1 MVGGN
6 AAALAVGMH
15 VGAVVGMAAPTT
27 MLPDA
32 IGATPLVHNNI
43 LGAHLTNNEYA
54 TTDGAPATATA
65 MLNPMIGGVLPLPPP
80 IFNSATS
87 SGYATPPSTQQQLQ
101 TPHAP
106 LSAGGALLPH
116 ATPSILPIV
125 SSAAG
130 GASAVPVNYMA
141 LTASQQQ
148 HLAQLQINSNGG
160 VQLPPPSSPYN
171 AATQSPLPPHALL
184 PPTSALST
192 SPQPTTTLPLI
203 MPPTGMGQQQ
213 QQQQPQ
219 LSPLLQSSILSPQ
232 HHSSNHAPTASNMH
246 SPRASTPTQHS
257 PQTVGHHSQSQSP
270 AAHQFGGLSPMTS
283 SPMSQCGTPQ
293 PPPPPPLNV
302 HAVQEAKEKLKQEK
316 KEKHATKKLM
326 KELAIC
332 KTLLGEMELHEDS
345 WPFLLPVN
353 TKQFPTY
360 RKIIKNPMDLSTIK
374 KRLQDLTY
382 KSREDFCVDVRQIFD
397 NCEMFNEDDSP
408 VGKAGHGMRKFFEL
422 RWAELTD
429 KHS

>member
-1 MVGGN
+1 MT
-6 AAALAVGMH
+6 
-15 VGAVVGMAAPTT
+15 PT
-27 MLPDA
+27 
-32 IGATPLVHNNI
+32 
-43 LGAHLTNNEYA
+43 
-54 TTDGAPATATA
+54 
-65 MLNPMIGGVLPLPPP
+65 
-80 IFNSATS
+80 
-87 SGYATPPSTQQQLQ
+87 
-101 TPHAP
+101 
-106 LSAGGALLPH
+106 
-116 ATPSILPIV
+116 LPIV
-125 SSAAG
+125 STVAG
-130 GASAVPVNYMA
+130 GTATLPPNYMP
-141 LTASQQQ
+141 LTVSQQQ
-148 HLAQLQINSNGG
+148 HLAQLQLNSNGA
-160 VQLPPPSSPYN
+160 VPLPPPPYN
-171 AATQSPLPPHALL
+171 AATQSPLPPPTLL
-184 PPTSALST
+184 PPTSAVNI
-192 SPQPTTTLPLI
+192 SPQPVTSLPLI
-203 MPPTGMGQQQ
+203 LPPTTIPTLGQP
-213 QQQQPQ
+213 QQPQ
-219 LSPLLQSSILSPQ
+219 LSPLLQPPILSPQ
-232 HHSSNHAPTASNMH
+232 HSSNHTPTATMQ

-293 PPPPPPLNV
+293 PPQPLNI

-374 KRLQDLTY
+374 KRVHDLTY